1 MRVGFRAT
9 SLCTK
14 QGEDSNSIML
24 TSSVGLVLGC
34 SSLVVI
40 QNSLQHVR
48 LSVEPLMIG
57 TTDRVQAIVVSCD
70 LHDRLNKSGAHGSHF
85 SKVQRPSKAQIN

>member
-9 SLCTK
+9 SLCNK

-70 LHDRLNKSGAHGSHF
+70 LHDKLTD
-85 SKVQRPSKAQIN
+85 